1 MNESASARMTINPYY
16 LKILETEKISKETIS
31 YIKNKVEQVK
41 WAVKCVDQR
50 NSTLQQVASAIV
62 EWQELF
68 FRFGSGRVVPMRLV
82 DIAPK
87 VDMHVSTVS
96 RAIKNKYVQCDYGLF
111 PLSYFFSKT
120 IGEGED
126 TPDDVKENLRKI
138 IEQENKKKPISDQKI
153 ANMLVEKGFQISR
166 RTVAKYRSELG
177 IPGTSERKED

>member
-1 MNESASARMTINPYY
+1 
-16 LKILETEKISKETIS
+16 
-31 YIKNKVEQVK
+31 
-41 WAVKCVDQR
+41 
-50 NSTLQQVASAIV
+50 
-62 EWQELF
+62 
-68 FRFGSGRVVPMRLV
+68 MRKT
-82 DIAPK
+82 K

-138 IEQENKKKPISDQKI
+138 IEQENKKKPLSDQKI

-177 IPGTSERKED
+177 ILGTSERKED